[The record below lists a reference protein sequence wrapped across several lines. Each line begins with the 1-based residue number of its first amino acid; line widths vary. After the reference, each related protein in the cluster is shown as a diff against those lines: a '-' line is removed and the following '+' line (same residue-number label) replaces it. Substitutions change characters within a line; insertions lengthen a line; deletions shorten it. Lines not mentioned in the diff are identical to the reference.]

1 MSFKEKHQQIFT
13 VGLTGGIGAGK
24 STVGRVFET
33 LGIPRFDADKYAHQ
47 IYVNSDAVRM
57 SVIDRFGEEVGV
69 FNEAGVSVD
78 INRSALASKV
88 FNSEEDLKFLNELV
102 HPAVRRGYE
111 VWAKSLPSRTYY
123 AIREAAILFESGA
136 DQGCDMVINV
146 EAKDNLRI
154 ERVMLRDEVSEEH
167 IRNRMAQQLSNDER
181 KNRADFTIFNNP
193 NDLLLPKV
201 IEIHE
206 KIKNRS

>member
-57 SVIDRFGEEVGV
+57 SVIERFGEEVGV

-78 INRSALASKV
+78 INRSALASIV

-111 VWAKSLPSRTYY
+111 VWSKLLPSRTYY
-123 AIREAAILFESGA
+123 AI
-136 DQGCDMVINV
+136 
-146 EAKDNLRI
+146 
-154 ERVMLRDEVSEEH
+154 SELSLIH
-167 IRNRMAQQLSNDER
+167 I
-181 KNRADFTIFNNP
+181 
-193 NDLLLPKV
+193 
-201 IEIHE
+201 
-206 KIKNRS
+206 